1 MEEELDL
8 WEYLRVILRRWP
20 IVLAGLA
27 LTVAAMVAFWYLQP
41 VRYQA
46 TATLLATAPR
56 YEWRFDSSILPIV
69 DTKKDWKAEFMDLA
83 RSYNVANGALRVVQD
98 RLPGG
103 QELTPAALKRAL
115 EAKAGPAGIFYLS
128 VAWPTAEGAIE
139 LTNALADQLVEQ
151 ARKLYGGGDELAQFE
166 ASMEEAGERLQK
178 AAVALQE
185 FQSETGMEVLRK
197 GFEGLIGYSADERE
211 LDLLSDEL
219 GAHRAALASLTLM
232 IEESR
237 RILAEGGAPPAF
249 PWQLAETPVIAARGL
264 LTRTLPLS
272 DPEAII
278 RAMEEEKKDVEAVT
292 AELEQQVAGLQE
304 RQAQHIEELNRLT
317 RERDLAEESYSIL
330 VRKVEE
336 LRARQIADVG
346 SVRVVQRP
354 VKAQPTRMKTSVA
367 LGLPVILGLLV
378 GVVGALVA
386 DRLARAP
393 KGAEAGGIDDE
404 AGPPDAAA

>member
-1 MEEELDL
+1 MEEELNL

-69 DTKKDWKAEFMDLA
+69 DEKKDWKAEFMDLA
-83 RSYNVANGALRVVQD
+83 RSHNVANGALQVVQD

-103 QELTPAALKRAL
+103 QELTPAALKRAM
-115 EAKAGPAGIFYLS
+115 EAKAGPAGLFYLS
-128 VAWPTAEGAIE
+128 VAWPTPEGAIE

-151 ARKLYGGGDELAQFE
+151 ARRLHGGGDELAQFE

-178 AAVALQE
+178 AAVALRE

-237 RILAEGGAPPAF
+237 RILAEGGAPAAF
-249 PWQLAETPVIAARGL
+249 PWQLAETPVIVARGL

-367 LGLPVILGLLV
+367 VGLPVTLGLLV

-393 KGAEAGGIDDE
+393 KATEAGATDDE
-404 AGPPDAAA
+404 AGPPDPAA